1 MLVVAPPRRATRH
14 QDGGSGRVF
23 TIDVANTIFV
33 VCLAVGAILLL
44 VTVLLDDILGG
55 LLDSIGFDFDLG
67 GVSLMPLLLAF
78 VAMFGVG
85 GLIGTQALDLD
96 SGPASLLGALS
107 GVLGAGIVYLLFS
120 FLRRAEAPQA
130 FNLSNLVGR
139 TGRVTV
145 GIPAGRNGSVLLSY
159 EGASHDLTA
168 TGETDMSAGT
178 IVTVTD
184 VVGGT
189 LIVRPLNPAAGGK
202 TDA

>member
-1 MLVVAPPRRATRH
+1 M
-14 QDGGSGRVF
+14 F
-23 TIDVANTIFV
+23 TIDVTNTIFV
-33 VCLAVGAILLL
+33 VCLAVGGILLL

-55 LLDSIGFDFDLG
+55 LLDTIGFDFDLG

-96 SGPASLLGALS
+96 SGPASLLGAFS
-107 GVLGAGIVYLLFS
+107 GVLGAGLVYLLFS

-130 FNLSNLVGR
+130 FSLSDLVGR

-145 GIPAGRNGSVLLSY
+145 GIPAGRNGSVLLTY
-159 EGASHDLTA
+159 EGSSHDLTA
-168 TGETDMSAGT
+168 TGESDMSAGT

-189 LIVRPLNPAAGGK
+189 LIVRPLNPAPGGES
-202 TDA
+202 DA